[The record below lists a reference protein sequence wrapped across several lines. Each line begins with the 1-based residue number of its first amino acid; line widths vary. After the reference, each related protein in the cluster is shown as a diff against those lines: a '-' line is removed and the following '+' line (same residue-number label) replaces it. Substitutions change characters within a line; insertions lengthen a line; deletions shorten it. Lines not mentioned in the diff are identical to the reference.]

1 MLTNHFVV
9 TQEALK
15 SASAFVPTERLGAFA
30 IHLLGL
36 DGVSTATH
44 SIPCVGV
51 AVKNIANEEE
61 VEEEEVEEDEYDSEG
76 EDEYPVSYPIT
87 VDQALELRTQIG
99 ETSWKIISAALE
111 NTVDGVATIDWAVVK
126 SLSGVSNWPQFAQG
140 RLSVINKA
148 LRKIVGYNEAWLLID
163 SDAWVEDGKGDYSA
177 GLLFIDGQAVQ
188 SLTAANV

>member
-1 MLTNHFVV
+1 MLSNNFVV
-9 TQEALK
+9 SQEALK
-15 SASAFVPTERLGAFA
+15 SASTFVPPEQLGAFA

-36 DGVSTATH
+36 DGFSKA
-44 SIPCVGV
+44 SED
-51 AVKNIANEEE
+51 VKEED
-61 VEEEEVEEDEYDSEG
+61 VEEDEHDSEGEG

-99 ETSWKIISAALE
+99 ESSWKIILAALE
-111 NTVDGVATIDWAVVK
+111 NTVDGVATVDWAVVK
-126 SLSGVSNWPQFAQG
+126 SLTGVCNWPQFSQG

-148 LRKIVGYNEAWLLID
+148 LRRIIGYNEAWLLIE

-188 SLTAANV
+188 SLKAANV